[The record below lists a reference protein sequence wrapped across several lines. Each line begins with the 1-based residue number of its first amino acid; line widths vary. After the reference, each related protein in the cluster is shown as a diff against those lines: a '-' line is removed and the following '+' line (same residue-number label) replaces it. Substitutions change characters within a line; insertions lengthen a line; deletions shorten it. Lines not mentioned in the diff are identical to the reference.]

1 MKTKDEI
8 KKDLLNNKKLQDEN
22 ETSITRIIEQ
32 MPDQRILISESEGIY
47 GQIFNG
53 QHGSIKYV
61 KGEKEQ
67 VIIRF
72 SGGIGP
78 VYKMDTA
85 WGLQLNF
92 NHLKIILT
100 TENAVKYIKNHFY
113 LTPSQTQKLM
123 EILSYYV
130 EDNTG
135 TGNYLD
141 YSPSPIKILDG
152 VIHVDYE
159 IGNNSKILSD
169 LFNFYPKAT
178 HPDYFLENLGYNL
191 ISPFHNDLKHLGNS
205 VIQTPLL
212 LAEGVTKGAKTS
224 IPVFFIGKGFALP
237 KDKFLYGLERV
248 KTQADLNVHANETNI
263 PMIIDDVKTS
273 WLEKNKDSLKS
284 YVQTGVFADRGK
296 QNGIELN
303 ELKGQ
308 RSIIFTLNDK
318 YKIDTDLAITNRI
331 FIERFTKFHSGRR
344 NKPLFLKF
352 EKSMPSGF
360 MYSLIRE
367 LFDGKKI
374 IDIYNEVENLEDPI
388 DWLNYGIQYI
398 NSLCKKYNLPEFP
411 SLKAKKLLDH
421 DTNAMEVAQAFIG
434 EWERINDSAQK
445 SKVEHDFKIDEMN
458 SRIYIYFT
466 ASAFKTLNSLLA
478 LHLPYDS
485 AIDFINNV
493 KSDTNSVCVENE
505 GKTISV
511 RVSKYPKKMFCI
523 SIPDSGDNKNNDN
536 EDCYDLD
543 SLPDGPVK
551 RSLMEEQEAS
561 TDNKAPNNQANQD
574 NPDIIYRKSQALA
587 TDISISD
594 VFQRSGYNYYAL
606 DKSKNDIKGKAWQS
620 YILKSQEITRKE
632 FETMRGDSQ

>member
-421 DTNAMEVAQAFIG
+421 DTNAMEVAQKLIEAENSTKEPPIIQLKDN
-434 EWERINDSAQK
+434 EEINLNLTDEEAEK
-445 SKVEHDFKIDEMN
+445 AKRLHLLYHINVMDDHVTVEEILPGKP
-458 SRIYIYFT
+458 SRIFNIYIKKNGNDYFRLWCEFDD
-466 ASAFKTLNSLLA
+466 S
-478 LHLPYDS
+478 YDCWH
-485 AIDFINNV
+485 V
-493 KSDTNSVCVENE
+493 KAAWTYPQVQKMMVHYK
-505 GKTISV
+505 GKTKICSACGFEN
-511 RVSKYPKKMFCI
+511 PEEALFCMKC
-523 SIPDSGDNKNNDN
+523 GTK
-536 EDCYDLD
+536 LD
-543 SLPDGPVK
+543 
-551 RSLMEEQEAS
+551 
-561 TDNKAPNNQANQD
+561 
-574 NPDIIYRKSQALA
+574 
-587 TDISISD
+587 
-594 VFQRSGYNYYAL
+594 
-606 DKSKNDIKGKAWQS
+606 
-620 YILKSQEITRKE
+620 
-632 FETMRGDSQ
+632 